1 MCTLG
6 SSRCDTRSMPRH
18 RIEIQQPPKVVM
30 HSDVSFIVFSDDE
43 RLGELSISKGTI
55 DWKPARRRQ
64 PISMSWEKF
73 ARLMENTGA

>member
-1 MCTLG
+1 
-6 SSRCDTRSMPRH
+6 
-18 RIEIQQPPKVVM
+18 M

-73 ARLMENTGA
+73 ARLMENSSA